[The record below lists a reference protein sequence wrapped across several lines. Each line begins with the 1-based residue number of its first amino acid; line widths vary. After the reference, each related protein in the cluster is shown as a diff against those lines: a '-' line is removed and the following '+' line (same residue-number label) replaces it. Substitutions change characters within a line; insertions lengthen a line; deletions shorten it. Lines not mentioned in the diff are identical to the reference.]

1 MKRTN
6 EELCVL
12 AQSGELWAVE
22 ELLRRNEL
30 LFRKVVSTVWKD
42 FRISRIIGIGKD
54 DLHQEALIKTYE
66 LIYKFNADKNIKFST
81 FIYQPIRNH
90 LIDFIRS
97 EDCEI
102 YLEDYVREYAERS
115 QFPSELY
122 VLSPEELYLKKE
134 TYDTL
139 HAAMNSIPLRNCRYV
154 EFRFGF
160 DSDEE
165 RTKKETAKHFHLSL
179 SRAGQLE
186 KTSLKMIREK
196 LL

>member
-1 MKRTN
+1 MKQTN

-12 AQSGELWAVE
+12 AQSGDQSAVE
-22 ELLRRNEL
+22 ELLLRNEP
-30 LFRKVVSTVWKD
+30 LFRKIVSAVWND
-42 FRISRIIGIGKD
+42 FRLSGIIGIGKD
-54 DLHQEALIKTYE
+54 DLHQEALIKAHE
-66 LIYKFNADKNIKFST
+66 LIYKFNDDKNIKFST

-90 LIDFIRS
+90 LIDYIRS
-97 EDCEI
+97 VDCEI
-102 YLEDYVREYAERS
+102 YLEDYLKEYAKRN

-122 VLSPEELYLKKE
+122 VLSPEVLYLKKE
-134 TYDTL
+134 TYEAL
-139 HAAMNSIPLRNCRYV
+139 YAAMKSIPIRNCRYV

-160 DSDEE
+160 DSNEE

-186 KTSLKMIREK
+186 KTSLKLIREK